1 MVVNIVNLRLSLFA
15 LFFVLMIR
23 RPPRSTRT
31 DTLFPY
37 TTLVRS
43 LGRAVGVGH
52 ERGHHELVAHAD
64 AGVRDTEIGVELVG
78 QPDLDRRLA
87 LAGRGVGVD
96 CIGDELADDRGVLV
110 RVYLGG
116 EHVEDLRRGFDGG
129 ARRRHHTRGHDVAR
143 FMLKQHVG
151 IPYPKTISPKTASC
165 RKTSASS
172 AS

>member
-1 MVVNIVNLRLSLFA
+1 M
-15 LFFVLMIR
+15 
-23 RPPRSTRT
+23 RSS
-31 DTLFPY
+31 DGSSDVCSSDL
-37 TTLVRS
+37 
-43 LGRAVGVGH
+43 
-52 ERGHHELVAHAD
+52 
-64 AGVRDTEIGVELVG
+64 AGVRNTEIGVELVG

-129 ARRRHHTRGHDVAR
+129 ARRLHHTRGHDVAR